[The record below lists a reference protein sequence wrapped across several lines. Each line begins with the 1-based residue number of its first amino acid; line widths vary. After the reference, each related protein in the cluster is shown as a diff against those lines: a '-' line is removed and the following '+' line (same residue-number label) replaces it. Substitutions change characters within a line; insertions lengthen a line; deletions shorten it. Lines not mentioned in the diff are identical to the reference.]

1 MTIYKQTILYYIY
14 YITIKESIM
23 LCETD
28 EKIQERIARQ
38 NEDTWKFQV
47 KMYTVFGVF
56 FIGVIIVDAIFF

>member
-14 YITIKESIM
+14 YIIIKESIM

-47 KMYTVFGVF
+47 KMYTVLGVF

>member
-14 YITIKESIM
+14 YVTIKEITM
-23 LCETD
+23 IEH
-28 EKIQERIARQ
+28 EKIIARQ

-47 KMYTVFGVF
+47 KMYTVLGVF

>member
-28 EKIQERIARQ
+28 EQIQERIARQ
-38 NEDTWKFQV
+38 NEDTFKFLV
-47 KMYTVFGVF
+47 KMCTVLDVF
-56 FIGVIIVDAIFF
+56 FVGVIIVDAIFF

>member
-1 MTIYKQTILYYIY
+1 
-14 YITIKESIM
+14 M

-38 NEDTWKFQV
+38 NEDTCKFLV
-47 KMYTVFGVF
+47 KVCTVLSVF

>member
-28 EKIQERIARQ
+28 EKTQERIARQ

-47 KMYTVFGVF
+47 KMYTVLGVF